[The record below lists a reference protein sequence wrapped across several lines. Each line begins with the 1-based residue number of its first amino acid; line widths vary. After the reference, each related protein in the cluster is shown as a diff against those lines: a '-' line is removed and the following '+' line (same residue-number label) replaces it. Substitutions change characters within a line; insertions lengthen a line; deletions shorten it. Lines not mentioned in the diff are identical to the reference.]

1 MHVNK
6 TPKADFAAFRAEG
19 ERFAELRSDVHDHGQ
34 RLLDLENR
42 MHGRND
48 DVARCQLR
56 LDQNNATIAK
66 MREAWSVMAMHIA
79 KVEAQVKVA
88 KIPGGP

>member
-1 MHVNK
+1 
-6 TPKADFAAFRAEG
+6 
-19 ERFAELRSDVHDHGQ
+19 LRSDVHDHGQ

-42 MHGRND
+42 MHGRNHNDAISMMRD